1 MIKSS
6 FQTYYKL
13 FWLKDVFRIVSTCV
27 RINIF
32 IGLADEIVI
41 VILWINIEWRLKIK
55 LKGRCTHKKFYPQ
68 SGASLFFTVI
78 PKKKIFNSNNNNSFI
93 HTFSHLWSEVPAAD
107 LWWMASTALTDDVE
121 LWKTG
126 RKLQAC
132 KILWCIQFLGTS
144 NRQIDNQY
152 S

>member
-78 PKKKIFNSNNNNSFI
+78 PKRKKSLIEITITVLFI
-93 HTFSHLWSEVPAAD
+93 HSLIYD
-107 LWWMASTALTDDVE
+107 L
-121 LWKTG
+121 KY
-126 RKLQAC
+126 LQ
-132 KILWCIQFLGTS
+132 
-144 NRQIDNQY
+144 QIFDGWQAQL
-152 S
+152 